1 MAFNPDNP
9 LNFTNWGNHGADGAD
24 IEIGSKNS
32 AGDNEATIILVNA
45 AQNCTL
51 SVENH
56 EVTSGSVG
64 LAAKSLSEQSGVG
77 AIGVCRNG
85 VGIYGATN
93 TGVGVV
99 GRAMSG
105 QDVEKEPIESLVPEV
120 GVLGHAVQGAGI
132 RGHGGET
139 FSSIPPEAETRPRP
153 IGAVFSA
160 GRLEDGTVTG
170 MPTRQKNMVS
180 EAPFPQ
186 IQLIPSVS
194 RRLPDNGRIGDFYLA
209 MNEEG
214 HALLFICT
222 ECRGGEGAMI
232 WRSVTL
238 GTAHPGGSKV

>member
-56 EVTSGSVG
+56 EVKSGSVG

-85 VGIYGATN
+85 VGMYGATN

-105 QDVEKEPIESLVPEV
+105 QDVEKEPMESLVPEV
-120 GVLGHAVQGAGI
+120 GVLGHAVNSL
-132 RGHGGET
+132 RV
-139 FSSIPPEAETRPRP
+139 SIPFQ
-153 IGAVFSA
+153 V
-160 GRLEDGTVTG
+160 
-170 MPTRQKNMVS
+170 
-180 EAPFPQ
+180 
-186 IQLIPSVS
+186 
-194 RRLPDNGRIGDFYLA
+194 
-209 MNEEG
+209 
-214 HALLFICT
+214 
-222 ECRGGEGAMI
+222 
-232 WRSVTL
+232 
-238 GTAHPGGSKV
+238 